1 MEIIDWS
8 DLPVESRHKGD
19 FYADPNTRIF
29 SAGGHNAL
37 NDCILRARWEEFK
50 LIIHLI
56 ESSMERIGEL
66 KYSSRSHVKF
76 LGVIDLD
83 ELIHVPSG
91 RNPIDVFETLANAYP
106 DAANFALDW
115 QYVQD
120 EVRR

>member
-1 MEIIDWS
+1 M
-8 DLPVESRHKGD
+8 
-19 FYADPNTRIF
+19 
-29 SAGGHNAL
+29 
-37 NDCILRARWEEFK
+37 
-50 LIIHLI
+50 
-56 ESSMERIGEL
+56 
-66 KYSSRSHVKF
+66 KYSLRSHVKF

-120 EVRR
+120 EVRRWKKIERSRSNYRRILARLSNHLIFILEHFDI